1 MPRCDL
7 FIYFYG
13 AQLAAILFLV
23 SLTLLVIAILK
34 SEWLSVLNL
43 AWSRLGIILSKIF
56 NPIILGLI
64 FFLLITPVGI
74 AGRLLGRD
82 ILLLRS
88 KNTHSSWQTYNKQQG
103 TVWDQF

>member
-1 MPRCDL
+1 MDHREQKLPENKTFGL
-7 FIYFYG
+7 FFALVFCLAAIYSFYFYG

-64 FFLLITPVGI
+64 F
-74 AGRLLGRD
+74 
-82 ILLLRS
+82 S
-88 KNTHSSWQTYNKQQG
+88 Y
-103 TVWDQF
+103 